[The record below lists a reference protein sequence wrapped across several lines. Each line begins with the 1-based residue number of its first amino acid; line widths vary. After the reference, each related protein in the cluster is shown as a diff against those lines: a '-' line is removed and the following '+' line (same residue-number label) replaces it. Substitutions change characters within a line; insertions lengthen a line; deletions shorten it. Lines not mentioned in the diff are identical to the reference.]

1 MLAGHMTPDRRIEL
15 SEDQILEATTNTIG
29 QYVLVVIG
37 RTSPTDYKPLHE
49 FVADAL
55 EAGVTQAPTSARSVP

>member
-1 MLAGHMTPDRRIEL
+1 MTPDRRIEL

-37 RTSPTDYKPLHE
+37 RSGPTDYEPLHKFIAE
-49 FVADAL
+49 ALDAPATA
-55 EAGVTQAPTSARSVP
+55 EPARSESLP